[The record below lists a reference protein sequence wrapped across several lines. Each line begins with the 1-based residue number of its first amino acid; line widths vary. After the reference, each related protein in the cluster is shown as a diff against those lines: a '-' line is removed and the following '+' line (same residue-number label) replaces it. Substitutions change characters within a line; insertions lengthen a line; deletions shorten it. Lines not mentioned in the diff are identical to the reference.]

1 MIDIILL
8 AYIPFIDPIHT
19 VHTWW
24 WLLLVP
30 LAFGIS
36 VIYKALRVTS
46 FRRFWVHVIG
56 MTIQIIIAMLGL
68 AFALVFLVEWLI
80 PRLPVA

>member
-1 MIDIILL
+1 MIDLMLL
-8 AYIPFIDPIHT
+8 AYVPFIDPIQA

-24 WLLLVP
+24 WLLLPV

-36 VIYKALRVTS
+36 VIYKALRVTNIE
-46 FRRFWVHVIG
+46 RFWMQVLG
-56 MTIQIIIAMLGL
+56 MTIQIIIAMLAL

-80 PRLPVA
+80 PRLPVE